1 MNTRKLSPPIF
12 TTLLQNIL
20 LCAGW
25 FATYKIA
32 ELMANSGLAMPI
44 RPYYM
49 PNSMVKTRCMPA

>member
-1 MNTRKLSPPIF
+1 MNTRKLSLPIF

-44 RPYYM
+44 RP
-49 PNSMVKTRCMPA
+49 